1 MQKVSTILAAIVVD
15 IVIVVEFIFCSVV
28 VAVDSVVVAEFV
40 ISASPLTWYIGS
52 QVLYFGGWKKILYFM
67 TLS

>member
-40 ISASPLTWYIGS
+40 ISAAPLTWYIRLE
-52 QVLYFGGWKKILYFM
+52 VVYFGGWKKFFIL
-67 TLS
+67 